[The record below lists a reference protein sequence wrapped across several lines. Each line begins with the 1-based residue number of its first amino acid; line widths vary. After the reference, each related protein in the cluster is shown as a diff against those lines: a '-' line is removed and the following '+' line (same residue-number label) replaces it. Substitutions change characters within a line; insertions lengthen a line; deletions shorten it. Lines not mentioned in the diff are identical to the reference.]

1 MSELTGLTSKIQG
14 KVPNYEPRDPSCTT
28 DPTIQSWRSRR
39 RCAHFN
45 SSQSSQCSL
54 TLNFLKNFGLHWFG
68 KLTSQNRYSTDVC
81 LPSIAAGMGY
91 ERRPLKLVC
100 FPPSIPGVYI
110 SLYASIFLSI
120 KYVIGYL
127 RGITCFT
134 YFFILVEGV
143 SHKNR
148 NPASFCGRGRIQHDS
163 SQDLICY
170 L

>member
-1 MSELTGLTSKIQG
+1 MLFVFFQNVSSLQVRWCQRSQDWPIRSKGRCLTMSLEIQAARLT
-14 KVPNYEPRDPSCTT
+14 
-28 DPTIQSWRSRR
+28 PTIQSWRSR

-54 TLNFLKNFGLHWFG
+54 TLNFFKYFCLHWFG

-110 SLYASIFLSI
+110 SLYASIFCL
-120 KYVIGYL
+120 
-127 RGITCFT
+127 
-134 YFFILVEGV
+134 
-143 SHKNR
+143 
-148 NPASFCGRGRIQHDS
+148 
-163 SQDLICY
+163 
-170 L
+170 